1 MPAGSDDNT
10 VDHPGTGTD
19 DDRRRRRAPGSLE
32 GEILAVL
39 HDSGTPLSP
48 GEVRERLAARD
59 DHELSYSAVVTT
71 LSRLHAKG
79 VVTRGRSGRAYRYA
93 APSDPSGLVAWRMSR
108 LLDAEADHAPALT
121 HFISGLSARDEEL
134 VRRLLLGDT
143 TGDGTPEGGL
153 RTGGPGAGG

>member
-1 MPAGSDDNT
+1 MPAGPDDNT
-10 VDHPGTGTD
+10 DRPGGGTD
-19 DDRRRRRAPGSLE
+19 DGGRRRRAPGSLE
-32 GEILAVL
+32 GEVLAVL
-39 HDSGTPLSP
+39 HGSGTALSP
-48 GEVRERLAARD
+48 GEVRERLAERD

-93 APSDPSGLVAWRMSR
+93 APADPSGLVAWRMSR

-134 VRRLLLGDT
+134 VRRLLLGDAGGDVPPA
-143 TGDGTPEGGL
+143 GDG
-153 RTGGPGAGG
+153 RTAGPGGGG